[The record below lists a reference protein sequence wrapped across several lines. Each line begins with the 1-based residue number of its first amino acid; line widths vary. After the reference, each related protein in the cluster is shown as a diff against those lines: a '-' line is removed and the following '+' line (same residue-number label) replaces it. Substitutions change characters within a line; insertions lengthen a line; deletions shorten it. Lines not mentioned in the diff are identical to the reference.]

1 MQIQELPCFSQFIGE
16 YEIEFSL
23 TYYFRRLMIVIT
35 YTILHSVWM
44 HGNNLFWMIFIMKM
58 LTHYTFVDSPTNI
71 KFSADSDSFI
81 AYFLL
86 KLQIKLHLY

>member
-1 MQIQELPCFSQFIGE
+1 MF
-16 YEIEFSL
+16 
-23 TYYFRRLMIVIT
+23 VIT

-71 KFSADSDSFI
+71 KFSADWQFYSLFSFKTSNKI
-81 AYFLL
+81 ASLL
-86 KLQIKLHLY
+86 IFEH